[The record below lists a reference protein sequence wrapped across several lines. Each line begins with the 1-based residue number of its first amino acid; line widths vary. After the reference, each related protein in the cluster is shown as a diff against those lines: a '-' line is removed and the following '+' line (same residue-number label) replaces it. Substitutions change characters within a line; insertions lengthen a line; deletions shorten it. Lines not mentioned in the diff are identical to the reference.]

1 MQLKMVSTDV
11 KTKPKS
17 FKVTKTI
24 AVHKKEKLVFTLHVV
39 VKKNVLKFKSHVMH
53 FSSFS
58 LKTQSYS

>member
-24 AVHKKEKLVFTLHVV
+24 AVHKKEKLVFTLHD
-39 VKKNVLKFKSHVMH
+39 VLKFKSHVMH